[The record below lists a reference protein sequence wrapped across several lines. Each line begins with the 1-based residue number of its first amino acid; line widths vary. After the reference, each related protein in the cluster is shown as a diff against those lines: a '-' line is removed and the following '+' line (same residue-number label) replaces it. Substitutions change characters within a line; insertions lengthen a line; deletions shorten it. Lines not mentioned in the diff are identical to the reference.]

1 MNRILLIG
9 LINDERKVTLMKIK
23 KIACLLMALA
33 MIWMTASC
41 RVNDGSVTELTDPP
55 GIQQTTPADP
65 GSDGPSKPV
74 EPVDPVDPS
83 APSEPDVTEP
93 GLSDPD
99 PSEPV
104 VDPSTPSEP
113 VSPVEPS
120 EPEHEH
126 AYSEAVTAAT
136 CTEDGFTTYSCE
148 CGDTYVGDRVEATG
162 HSWGE
167 WVTVTEPTEAATGT
181 AERKCSACDAAES
194 KVLDKIIPNH
204 THSYTSKVTKQATC
218 SAEGVMTYTCSCGG
232 SYTEK
237 IDKISHS
244 YGKTVTAPTC
254 TEKGYTTYK
263 CSSCG
268 NSYKDDYVNAKGHS
282 YSNYKSNGDATCT
295 ADGTKTGS
303 CSTCGAKNTLTDTG
317 SAKGHSYSKSVT
329 APTCT
334 EKGYTTNKCGVC
346 GDSYKDSYVNATGHK
361 FGSYT
366 SNGDATCTK
375 DGTKTAI
382 CSNGCGTK
390 DTKTDTGSAL
400 GHSYSKDSVV
410 EPTLWSTGYTVYA
423 CSRCSDS
430 YKADHRE
437 LTAEEK
443 SDFLR
448 AVEDA
453 VFKYINQFREEE
465 GETPATNLPGMRQVA
480 QYRAVQLARN
490 FAHDEDDIREAHNV
504 YKYGT
509 YVDLTPYG
517 YSDQYYTSN
526 GTEAIA
532 YTGAGHDYDADI
544 IGYKIARQ
552 FYNSEGHWRY
562 LKMSWYAYMS
572 VGVWV
577 DEHDGVSFGGF
588 YTCIMVSSENHG

>member
-1 MNRILLIG
+1 
-9 LINDERKVTLMKIK
+9 MKIK

-104 VDPSTPSEP
+104 DPSAPSDP
-113 VSPVEPS
+113 VVPS

-167 WVTVTEPTEAATGT
+167 WITTKEPTEAATGT
-181 AERKCSACDAAES
+181 AERKCSGCGATES

-204 THSYTSKVTKQATC
+204 THSYTGKVTKQATC
-218 SAEGVMTYTCSCGG
+218 TAEGVKTFTCSCGG

-244 YGKTVTAPTC
+244 YKGTVTKPTC

-263 CSSCG
+263 CSACG
-268 NSYKDDYVNAKGHS
+268 TSYKDDYVNAKGHS
-282 YSNYKSNGDATCT
+282 YGNYKSNGDATCT

-303 CSTCGAKNTLTDTG
+303 CSACGAKNTVTDTG
-317 SAKGHSYSKSVT
+317 STKGHTYKATVT

-334 EKGYTTNKCGVC
+334 EKGYTLNKCGAC
-346 GDSYKDSYVNATGHK
+346 GDTYKDSYVNATGHK
-361 FGSYT
+361 YGSYT

-382 CSNGCGTK
+382 CANGCGMK

-430 YKADHRE
+430 YKADYRE
-437 LTAEEK
+437 MTDEEI

-448 AVEDA
+448 DIEAAIV
-453 VFKYINQFREEE
+453 KYVNQFRVEE
-465 GETPATNLPGMRQVA
+465 GSTVATVLPGLTKVA
-480 QYRAVQLARN
+480 QYRAVQLQSN
-490 FAHDEDDIREAHNV
+490 FEHNTASMREALA
-504 YKYGT
+504 YYQYGQW
-509 YVDLTPYG
+509 VDYTEYG
-517 YSDQYYTSN
+517 GGAYYDIN
-526 GTEAIA
+526 EKEAIA
-532 YTGAGHDYDADI
+532 LTTCLGMEFDADAIGYEIATQFRGSAGHWEYI
-544 IGYKIARQ
+544 SHSRFPYIA
-552 FYNSEGHWRY
+552 
-562 LKMSWYAYMS
+562 
-572 VGVWV
+572 VGVDWQ
-577 DEHDGVSFGGF
+577 GGAIT
-588 YTCIMVSSENHG
+588 TCILQVYTDEYE

>member
-1 MNRILLIG
+1 
-9 LINDERKVTLMKIK
+9 MKIK

-83 APSEPDVTEP
+83 APSEPDVT
-93 GLSDPD
+93 DVT
-99 PSEPV
+99 EPV

-136 CTEDGFTTYSCE
+136 CTEDGYTTYTCE
-148 CGDTYVGDRVEATG
+148 CGDSYTGKVTPATG

-167 WVTVTEPTEAATGT
+167 WITTQEPTEEATGT
-181 AERKCSACDAAES
+181 AERTCSNCGGKED

-204 THSYTSKVTKQATC
+204 THSYTGKVTTAATC
-218 SAEGVMTYTCSCGG
+218 TKEGVMTYTCSCGG

-254 TEKGYTTYK
+254 TEKGYTTFK

-268 NSYKDDYVNAKGHS
+268 NSYKDDFVAATGHS
-282 YSNYKSNGDATCT
+282 YGNYKSNGDATCT

-303 CSTCGAKNTLTDTG
+303 CSACGAKNTLTDTG
-317 SAKGHSYSKSVT
+317 SAKGHSYKATVT

-334 EKGYTTNKCGVC
+334 EKGYTTNTCKTC
-346 GDSYKDSYVNATGHK
+346 GDTYKDSYVNATGHK
-361 FGSYT
+361 YTSYT

-375 DGTKTAI
+375 DGTKTAT

-390 DTKTDTGSAL
+390 DTVTDVGSMVDHDYKVIKTVESFITGPGFQRFECSFC
-400 GHSYSKDSVV
+400 KK
-410 EPTLWSTGYTVYA
+410 TYTE
-423 CSRCSDS
+423 DLP
-430 YKADHRE
+430 E
-437 LTAEEK
+437 WTEEERNQ
-443 SDFLR
+443 FLR
-448 AVEDA
+448 DVEAAV
-453 VFKYINQFREEE
+453 VKYINQFRVEE
-465 GETPATNLPGMRQVA
+465 GSTVATVLPGLTKVA
-480 QYRAVQLARN
+480 QYRAVQLQTN
-490 FAHDEDDIREAHNV
+490 FSHDEDDVREAFG
-504 YKYGT
+504 YYQYGKW
-509 YVDLTPYG
+509 VDMTQFG
-517 YSDQYYTSN
+517 GTQQYWDAPN
-526 GTEAIA
+526 KEAIA
-532 YTGAGHDYDADI
+532 CTGPGDAITADE
-544 IGYKIARQ
+544 IGYELAWMIQDSPPHWSYVGSADFPFIAVGVEHGYGRQ
-552 FYNSEGHWRY
+552 FTMCILQVRT
-562 LKMSWYAYMS
+562 
-572 VGVWV
+572 
-577 DEHDGVSFGGF
+577 DE
-588 YTCIMVSSENHG
+588 YE